1 MGAFAVARSNLAW
14 QSDPAKVEVH
24 LPSCSVFFC
33 AISFYGSRIKE
44 PWAKQSYHC
53 LYTRVACKQN
63 TSIITLGFVALSSF
77 DYLHYS
83 PRFEAATPRACHY
96 PATCIFSIYL
106 ITNIFGSHAGA
117 GMSKSILPFESRAT
131 LGIHRPQRFLQ
142 SMSPHSFISG
152 LQFVTNKFLAR

>member
-1 MGAFAVARSNLAW
+1 M
-14 QSDPAKVEVH
+14 
-24 LPSCSVFFC
+24 FC
-33 AISFYGSRIKE
+33 KRCRTIHISRIEE

-96 PATCIFSIYL
+96 PATWMTFHKFNHQHLWIACWCRNVKEHSTIRVTSNTGHPSTTTFLTVYESTLVYL
-106 ITNIFGSHAGA
+106 RAPICHEQTFGQV
-117 GMSKSILPFESRAT
+117 SILM
-131 LGIHRPQRFLQ
+131 LLQ
-142 SMSPHSFISG
+142 THLFI
-152 LQFVTNKFLAR
+152 